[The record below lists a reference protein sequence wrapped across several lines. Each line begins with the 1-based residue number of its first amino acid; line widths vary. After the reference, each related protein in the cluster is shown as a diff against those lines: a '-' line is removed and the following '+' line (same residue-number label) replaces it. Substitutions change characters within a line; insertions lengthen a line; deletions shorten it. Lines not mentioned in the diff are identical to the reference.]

1 MRYRKAG
8 GGHIVGPAHAG
19 AHTGAPLHRR
29 PKLRIV
35 RFRVNAKAHSL
46 RWASFSPRRPLR
58 WVAVGAPTSVTGSV
72 FRRRGTDGGPAGQ
85 TGTARRLSR
94 FAGQSRCVPPKAR
107 QRLSRNRRE
116 NGRRCAPGFCPVC
129 TARRRHEPPFW
140 GAGGGTPA
148 PSFPPFLREE
158 MGAPSSAQARF
169 RAGPKAH
176 SLRWASSPHD
186 DHSVG
191 SPRGPH
197 WARPARGQPLW
208 AGDHRSLLRTARR
221 VVAPHGAS
229 GCGGKR
235 ADDIRPYRVGQLP
248 ARRAG
253 APREGAPRCGNG
265 GNPSSGPAGR
275 LPPGG
280 GVTCS
285 GGKPPPYWLAMRS
298 ARSLRYTQRSI
309 FCSRAASS
317 SACLACN
324 SWRAT

>member
-1 MRYRKAG
+1 MNQYVGGIEKRAAAILSAPHMR
-8 GGHIVGPAHAG
+8 
-19 AHTGAPLHRR
+19 AHTQVRPCGKRQSLPRYFGGVAPTAARRARPVQRGGFQGLRGNPDACRPRRGSACHETAGKTGVDARPVSALSVQRAAAMSPRFGGLGVEPPPLLFPHFFGKKWGRRRR

-35 RFRVNAKAHSL
+35 
-46 RWASFSPRRPLR
+46 
-58 WVAVGAPTSVTGSV
+58 
-72 FRRRGTDGGPAGQ
+72 
-85 TGTARRLSR
+85 
-94 FAGQSRCVPPKAR
+94 
-107 QRLSRNRRE
+107 
-116 NGRRCAPGFCPVC
+116 
-129 TARRRHEPPFW
+129 
-140 GAGGGTPA
+140 
-148 PSFPPFLREE
+148 
-158 MGAPSSAQARF
+158 RF

-253 APREGAPRCGNG
+253 PPREGAPRCGNG

-280 GVTCS
+280 GVTCG

>member
-85 TGTARRLSR
+85 TGTTRRLSR

-158 MGAPSSAQARF
+158 MGAPSSAQAADRSLPGRPESAF
-169 RAGPKAH
+169 PPLGLLSPRRP
-176 SLRWASSPHD
+176 LRWVAA
-186 DHSVG
+186 G
-191 SPRGPH
+191 
-197 WARPARGQPLW
+197 APL
-208 AGDHRSLLRTARR
+208 
-221 VVAPHGAS
+221 
-229 GCGGKR
+229 
-235 ADDIRPYRVGQLP
+235 
-248 ARRAG
+248 G
-253 APREGAPRCGNG
+253 APREGATSMGGRPQVAPTDGAPSRRAPRGQRLRGQTG
-265 GNPSSGPAGR
+265 G
-275 LPPGG
+275 
-280 GVTCS
+280 
-285 GGKPPPYWLAMRS
+285 
-298 ARSLRYTQRSI
+298 
-309 FCSRAASS
+309 
-317 SACLACN
+317 
-324 SWRAT
+324 

>member
-1 MRYRKAG
+1 MGEKKGR
-8 GGHIVGPAHAG
+8 
-19 AHTGAPLHRR
+19 GAPPTLDPPIRGFMAAVGCTDRAKTSRALPPVPLAFMLQALPRLGWHASRLPCKPCKGLRYTSWARRAAAGTMPPKYHGVYGGLKTARQGCRALHRR

-35 RFRVNAKAHSL
+35 RFR
-46 RWASFSPRRPLR
+46 AS
-58 WVAVGAPTSVTGSV
+58 
-72 FRRRGTDGGPAGQ
+72 
-85 TGTARRLSR
+85 
-94 FAGQSRCVPPKAR
+94 
-107 QRLSRNRRE
+107 
-116 NGRRCAPGFCPVC
+116 
-129 TARRRHEPPFW
+129 
-140 GAGGGTPA
+140 
-148 PSFPPFLREE
+148 
-158 MGAPSSAQARF
+158 
-169 RAGPKAH
+169 PKAH

-280 GVTCS
+280 G
-285 GGKPPPYWLAMRS
+285 
-298 ARSLRYTQRSI
+298 
-309 FCSRAASS
+309 
-317 SACLACN
+317 
-324 SWRAT
+324 